1 MDRNQMYGGI
11 ICLGAVL
18 AGILFIIGVFSGS
31 YAAVAIPVTVLTL
44 GILGL
49 IAWVG
54 WTIFSI
60 KVEPPAQDLA
70 EAETKEDLKKDKDT
84 EKQDATD
91 G

>member
-1 MDRNQMYGGI
+1 MYGGL

-31 YAAVAIPVTVLTL
+31 YFAIAVPVTLLTL
-44 GILGL
+44 GVLGL

-60 KVEPPAQDLA
+60 KVEPPSPDLA
-70 EAETKEDLKKDKDT
+70 ETEDKEAPEDL
-84 EKQDATD
+84 EKQD
-91 G
+91 

>member
-18 AGILFIIGVFSGS
+18 AGILFVIGVFSGS
-31 YAAVAIPVTVLTL
+31 YLALAIPVTVITM
-44 GILGL
+44 GVLGL

-60 KVEPPAQDLA
+60 KVEPPADDLA
-70 EAETKEDLKKDKDT
+70 ETETKEVREPAEEV
-84 EKQDATD
+84 EKAD
-91 G
+91 